1 MSKIENVTKVV
12 KTVSSKIEKI
22 SAPNVQMAETSFFDK
37 VSKLANNVSP
47 IKKSI
52 TPEEVKELF
61 VNGELS
67 NNFLKDS
74 MARTRLKLFFD
85 ADKNI
90 YSLVKFFDSV
100 NLKNK
105 LTKGDSNHIADFM
118 NMHDGKYLS
127 KWYGYSDGML
137 NVEKLALFVRCAKRI
152 EKMKFYKS
160 LDEGTWENCIDGILN
175 KPKYAIKALLEYK
188 YDASNINKALSY
200 GEGNPEIFDQI
211 KRIEK
216 FLNSQVLKNKM
227 QVYRGEGTF
236 GIFDSVVLDEKN
248 NITLRNALETVTNNI
263 ESGKCTKKELTNFL
277 KNVFLGQ
284 KVTQQRFMS
293 TAIEPAAIEQ
303 YAQKV
308 YWNINV
314 PAKTR
319 GSIIESYNVERQS
332 EAEFLL
338 QRDSQLL
345 IKKAK
350 YDSKKQRWKIWA
362 DLKQ

>member
-1 MSKIENVTKVV
+1 M
-12 KTVSSKIEKI
+12 
-22 SAPNVQMAETSFFDK
+22 
-37 VSKLANNVSP
+37 
-47 IKKSI
+47 
-52 TPEEVKELF
+52 
-61 VNGELS
+61 
-67 NNFLKDS
+67 
-74 MARTRLKLFFD
+74 
-85 ADKNI
+85 
-90 YSLVKFFDSV
+90 
-100 NLKNK
+100 
-105 LTKGDSNHIADFM
+105 
-118 NMHDGKYLS
+118 
-127 KWYGYSDGML
+127 
-137 NVEKLALFVRCAKRI
+137 
-152 EKMKFYKS
+152 
-160 LDEGTWENCIDGILN
+160 WED
-175 KPKYAIKALLEYK
+175 K

-236 GIFDSVVLDEKN
+236 GIFDSVVLDEK
-248 NITLRNALETVTNNI
+248 NNI

>member
-22 SAPNVQMAETSFFDK
+22 SAPNVQKVETSVFDK

-105 LTKGDSNHIADFM
+105 LTKSDLNHIADFM

-152 EKMKFYKS
+152 EKMKFYKG

-188 YDASNINKALSY
+188 ADSRAINNGISY
-200 GEGNPEIFDQI
+200 GTNI
-211 KRIEK
+211 KKIKDYINRIEK
-216 FLNSQVLKNKM
+216 FLNTQTLRNAM
-227 QVYRGEGTF
+227 LVYRGEGDF
-236 GIFDSVVLDEKN
+236 GIFGSTIRNKQIKITLKDELEKFTNYIETNGCNEGELDEFID
-248 NITLRNALETVTNNI
+248 NILI
-263 ESGKCTKKELTNFL
+263 
-277 KNVFLGQ
+277 GQ
-284 KVTQQRFMS
+284 QIIQSRFMS
-293 TAIEPAAIEQ
+293 TAIERSAIEQ
-303 YAQKV
+303 YAKKV
-308 YWNINV
+308 HWNIKV
-314 PAKTR
+314 PAKTK
-319 GSIIESYNVERQS
+319 GSVIESYNIERQS
-332 EAEFLL
+332 EAEFLV
-338 QRDSQLL
+338 QRNSTLV
-345 IKKAK
+345 IKNAM
-350 YDSKKQRWKIWA
+350 YDFKKHRWKIWA